1 MMEDIGQLSWMR
13 VVLEKAKFIVR
24 FVTSKPKVLNIFR
37 ANSSLQ
43 FQKPSATRFCY
54 MFLVLERVLRVRKG
68 LLRTVVA
75 EEWYSIQEVK
85 SGDTLYTQFSNIV
98 MGDEQFWKKGE
109 IIMHALKPLH
119 SVLRITDMEGSTLGL
134 IYEYVDRIGE
144 CIEKIEGLMENE

>member
-1 MMEDIGQLSWMR
+1 MR

-109 IIMHALKPLH
+109 IIMHVLKPLH